1 MSQWDTFLDSY
12 PSVINKIK
20 TLYGID
26 PIYFKKSDDLSYR
39 NFRMITQ
46 IIDLIV
52 LDHNYYIF
60 NYRLIVAST
69 FFLILANHYKVISSD
84 LNKLS
89 DLNYLNL
96 ICFKQS
102 NVISEV
108 FGEFLFQSF
117 SFKFQEIFFSIIY
130 VSKFLYFEFN
140 YDLPLAFKANEDILK
155 NVFTINYLGQL

>member
-1 MSQWDTFLDSY
+1 MCQWDTYLDKY
-12 PSVINKIK
+12 PSVVHKIK
-20 TLYGID
+20 TLSCID
-26 PIYFKKSDDLSYR
+26 PIYFKRSDDLSYR
-39 NFRMITQ
+39 IFRMITQ
-46 IIDLIV
+46 IIDLVV

-84 LNKLS
+84 LDKLR

-96 ICFKQS
+96 ICFKQA

-117 SFKFQEIFFSIIY
+117 SFKFQEIFFSIVY
-130 VSKFLYFEFN
+130 VSKFFYFEFN
-140 YDLPLAFKANEDILK
+140 YELPLACKTNEDILK
-155 NVFTINYLGQL
+155 NVFTINNLE